1 MATRAE
7 QARARVQR
15 AGHHQA
21 KKPRVRKGARARE
34 EARRVTSGH
43 YSGGIT
49 AQRNV
54 EVDRGE
60 HAAYDLEDSA
70 TGRPSRKSTRKG
82 AHRAK
87 PDSQLRRRAM
97 RRTRSPESRAAR
109 EPRAPRAR
117 G

>member
-7 QARARVQR
+7 QARARTQR
-15 AGHHQA
+15 AGLHKT
-21 KKPRVRKGARARE
+21 KKPRVRKGARARD
-34 EARRVTSGH
+34 EARRATSGN
-43 YSGGIT
+43 YSGGVT
-49 AQRNV
+49 ARRNV

-82 AHRAK
+82 AHHAK

-97 RRTRSPESRAAR
+97 RRTGSPGSRAAR
-109 EPRAPRAR
+109 SQ
-117 G
+117 